1 MSPPPRRTTHFPA
14 VRKSTFLT
22 DFSLQQS
29 KENRRQVAVLVRH
42 CLGGQRREGREIA
55 PPPSPEQTG
64 LSLPFG
70 RFSVGGLFCR
80 RRRFRIKPPR
90 VKRWAVEV
98 TQGGDGHG
106 NASERRSGSAMP
118 SATRAPAFRHLRLF
132 LTLGGSTKSQL
143 HHAAA
148 TGGPKKQNETEAIN
162 INPHP
167 DGRTDCSH
175 VGQQRGEERGHMS
188 TRRREFCSERRAEE
202 WGVKV
207 VYGIDETESLVCFH
221 PSVPT
226 RS

>member
-1 MSPPPRRTTHFPA
+1 MAKGGKGGREADRA
-14 VRKSTFLT
+14 AA
-22 DFSLQQS
+22 
-29 KENRRQVAVLVRH
+29 AVLLDR
-42 CLGGQRREGREIA
+42 
-55 PPPSPEQTG
+55 QTE

-132 LTLGGSTKSQL
+132 LTLGGSTESQL

-148 TGGPKKQNETEAIN
+148 GSATDGGDGGPKKQNETEAIN

-202 WGVKV
+202 RSGGSRS
-207 VYGIDETESLVCFH
+207 YTELMKPRVWFASIHRFPPEVEHESFVLKMGLL
-221 PSVPT
+221 
-226 RS
+226 RL